1 MGFWY
6 SSLQDRTQ
14 SWYWTGI
21 AISTAQTIGLHR
33 DPDSKRQ
40 NKALSSSQR
49 RLWKNIWWCCVF
61 RDRWLAFGSGRPL
74 RINAD
79 DCNMPFP
86 DEDCMLLP
94 RNSLPFS
101 TQKLIPTELAQL
113 SGLFLGLLRLA
124 VVLGDILTSQ
134 RGHQPLESKNVAPL
148 AHRLESCV
156 PDLLHDVDGTDL
168 THFYKM
174 FTQLHVE

>member
-1 MGFWY
+1 
-6 SSLQDRTQ
+6 
-14 SWYWTGI
+14 
-21 AISTAQTIGLHR
+21 
-33 DPDSKRQ
+33 
-40 NKALSSSQR
+40 
-49 RLWKNIWWCCVF
+49 
-61 RDRWLAFGSGRPL
+61 
-74 RINAD
+74 
-79 DCNMPFP
+79 
-86 DEDCMLLP
+86 MLLP

-134 RGHQPLESKNVAPL
+134 RGHQPRESNVVAPL
-148 AHRLESCV
+148 ARRLESCV
-156 PDLLHDVDGTDL
+156 PDLLHHVDGTDL